1 MLHSQMQSGFPI
13 LDYTKYMKATCS
25 LLLFLV
31 LTLQVQAQEEKH
43 IPGTE
48 RLLDSATSGRFFLL
62 EATTVP
68 PDVLI
73 LRRLSPSRFIVR
85 YRDEVP
91 NSKKTIPK
99 LRPVNDLWKLSPDLL
114 ADYPG
119 ITRGLQDLELIIKTT
134 SATELESVEQEG
146 KLRILKTNSAW
157 STFVVK
163 MNPSQLPELLKSP
176 AIEQVSRY
184 RKARTERELTGF
196 DLSANKLTAAHFWYP
211 ELSGRNQVISIK
223 ESKPDTADIDFKGRW
238 LPSIN
243 AAPEMETHA
252 TNMATIAAGGGNTY
266 YTGKGAAWGAGIR
279 SADFAELMPDA
290 TSLLKSQGVTVQNH
304 SYGVG
309 IENFYGLD
317 AAAYDQ
323 QLNEDT
329 SLVHIFSA
337 GNRGTETS
345 TDGPYAG
352 IPGWANLTGSFKM
365 SKNSLVVGAMDSLQQ
380 VVALSS
386 RGPAHDGRIKPEL
399 IAFGEDGSSGAAA
412 LVSGTTLLLQE
423 LYQRKHSKPAP
434 SALLRA
440 VLVTS
445 TDEVNA
451 PGPDFQS
458 GYGALNAAK
467 AIELLQKSQYLQ
479 AGITENAMLR
489 YAIQVPEQIATCKIT
504 LAWNDPT
511 ATANSFPALV
521 NDLDLR
527 VVDPNRNTI
536 LPWVLDHRPPALTAT
551 QTASR
556 GRDSLNNL
564 EQISITLPTAGTY
577 TIEVRATALSTPQ
590 QTFAI
595 AWQLDSLDHFR
606 ITYPTKA
613 DILIPGNQH
622 RIRWETTSNETGSLF
637 YRTYDAEWKLISS
650 AIEPARTNFPWR
662 VPDSLPWVQ
671 FRFVFPNKELLSD
684 TITVS
689 NETRMVTGFNCAD
702 SFLIYWAPVP
712 KAIGY
717 RVFRLG
723 ENYMEGFTITTDTI
737 LIQSKQNNS
746 STHFSVAP
754 LFENEKEGRRSYAFA
769 YENQLT
775 RCYIQNFLADPDG
788 PGNATLQLELGTVY
802 QVATVRFQ
810 KKTNTGFD
818 TIDSI
823 TVSNNRLITTTA
835 IATDGLNLYRAIV
848 RLRNG
853 TEYYTDWLPVY
864 QFSTNDFF
872 VFPSP
877 VRKGNP
883 LTILS
888 KDPEEAI
895 LVLYDMTGRPLL
907 KKQLST
913 TTESIPTS
921 YLTSGVYIYII
932 TRDGIK
938 EKTGRIIIQ

>member
-1 MLHSQMQSGFPI
+1 
-13 LDYTKYMKATCS
+13 MKSSCS
-25 LLLFLV
+25 LLLLLV

-43 IPGTE
+43 LPGTE
-48 RLLDSATSGRFFLL
+48 RLLDSATSGQFFLL
-62 EATTVP
+62 EAGTVP
-68 PDVLI
+68 PDLII
-73 LRRLSPSRFIVR
+73 LRRLSPNRFIVR
-85 YRDEVP
+85 YRDEIP
-91 NSKKTIPK
+91 KSKQTIPK

-114 ADYPG
+114 ADYPAN
-119 ITRGLQDLELIIKTT
+119 TRGHQELELIIKTA
-134 SATELESVEQEG
+134 SAAELKSLEQEG
-146 KLRILKTNSAW
+146 KLRILRTNSAW
-157 STFVVK
+157 STFVVR
-163 MNPSQLPELLKSP
+163 MNPSQLPELLKLP
-176 AIEQVSRY
+176 AIEQVTRY

-196 DLSANKLTAAHFWYP
+196 DLSANKLNAAHFWFP

-223 ESKPDTADIDFKGRW
+223 ESKPDTTDIDFRGRW

-329 SLVHIFSA
+329 SLLHVFSA

-345 TDGPYAG
+345 ADGPYAG
-352 IPGWANLTGSFKM
+352 ITGWANLTGSFKM
-365 SKNSLVVGAMDSLQQ
+365 SKNSLVVGAMDSLQR
-380 VVALSS
+380 VVPLSS

-423 LYQRKHSKPAP
+423 LYQSMHSRPAP

-440 VLVTS
+440 VLVSS

-467 AIELLQKSQYLQ
+467 AIELLQTDQYLL
-479 AGITENAMLR
+479 AGITENAVLR
-489 YAIQVPEQIATCKIT
+489 FNIQVPEQTATCKIT
-504 LAWNDPT
+504 LAWNDPA

-527 VVDPNRNTI
+527 VVDPNGNTI
-536 LPWVLDHRPPALTAT
+536 LPWVLDHRTAALSSNQTAT
-551 QTASR
+551 RS
-556 GRDSLNNL
+556 RDSLNNL
-564 EQISITLPTAGTY
+564 EQISITLPTAGVY
-577 TIEVRATALSTPQ
+577 TIEISAAALTTPQ
-590 QTFAI
+590 QTFTV

-613 DILIPGNQH
+613 DILTPGNQH
-622 RIRWETTSNETGSLF
+622 RIRWETTTNETGSLF
-637 YRTYDAEWKLISS
+637 YRSADPQWKLISN
-650 AIEPARTNFPWR
+650 AIQPGLSNYPWS
-662 VPDSLPWVQ
+662 VPDTLQWVQ
-671 FRFVFPNKELLSD
+671 FRFVFTEKEILSD

-717 RVFRLG
+717 RVYRLG
-723 ENYMEGFTITTDTI
+723 ENYLEAFTTINDTL
-737 LIQSKQNNS
+737 LIQSKQNNPF
-746 STHFSVAP
+746 THFSVSP
-754 LFENEKEGRRSYAFA
+754 LFEKEKEGRRSYAFA
-769 YENQLT
+769 YQNQLT
-775 RCYIQNFLADPDG
+775 SCYIQNFLADPDG
-788 PGNATLQLELGTVY
+788 PGTAKLQLELGTTY
-802 QVATVRFQ
+802 QVATVRFEQ
-810 KKTNTGFD
+810 KTSTGIE
-818 TIDSI
+818 TVDSI
-823 TVSNNRLITTTA
+823 TVTNNRFFTRSA
-835 IATDGLNLYRAIV
+835 SARDGLNLYRAIV
-848 RLRNG
+848 TLANG
-853 TEYYTDWLPVY
+853 ATYSTDWLPVY
-864 QFSTNDFF
+864 QFNSTDFF

-877 VRKGNP
+877 VRKGAP

-888 KDPEEAI
+888 KDPEAAI

-907 KKQLST
+907 RKQLNT
-913 TTESIPTS
+913 TTESIATS
-921 YLTSGVYIYII
+921 QLSSGVYIYII
-932 TRDGIK
+932 TRDGVK
-938 EKTGRIIIQ
+938 EKTGRLIIQ